1 LNLYDILNMRGFNL
15 TARTKMMRH
24 QDTRYDVEMLHRRG
38 LIESYQSVQG
48 QDCLN
53 CDYLIAFMG
62 KDQTKASFA
71 GVWKVLGR
79 TSEPD
84 PKYVE
89 GFPYENY
96 FTVTGDIYYKLEPV
110 PGYEDLIDRVII
122 DWGKATRSW
131 HQWLKNKPVIEVLPK
146 GQVKPFPGY
155 LDFVLSFEELTQ
167 MVNSSDA
174 NRTWHQMLKSVAGIY
189 LITDTKT
196 GLLYVGS
203 AYGKDGILGRWQTY
217 VQTGHGNNVLLRE
230 IMASDANRKQDLAF
244 TILRTLPSTLT
255 AKEVIVSEK
264 LYKQKLGSIVHGLN
278 MN

>member
-1 LNLYDILNMRGFNL
+1 MNLYDILNMRSFDL

-24 QDTRYDVEMLHRRG
+24 QDTRYDVDKLYRSGM
-38 LIESYQSVQG
+38 IEAYQSVQG

-71 GVWKVLGR
+71 GVWKVLGL

-84 PKYVE
+84 PKYIAD
-89 GFPYENY
+89 FPYEDY
-96 FTVTGDIYYKLEPV
+96 FTVPGDIYYKLEPV

-122 DWGKATRSW
+122 DWGLATRAW
-131 HQWLKNKPVIEVLPK
+131 HQWLKDKPVIEILPK

-155 LDFVLSFEELTQ
+155 LDFVLSFDELTQ
-167 MVNSSDA
+167 MLKSPDA

-196 GLLYVGS
+196 GQLYVGS

-217 VQTGHGNNVLLRE
+217 VQTGHGNNVLLKE
-230 IMASDANRKQDLAF
+230 IMKADVSRKQDLAF

-255 AKEVIVSEK
+255 VNEVIAYEK
-264 LYKQKLGSIVHGLN
+264 LYKQKLGSIAHGLN
-278 MN
+278 LN

>member
-1 LNLYDILNMRGFNL
+1 MNLYDILNMRGFNL